1 MKTLWT
7 KLIASVFL
15 VAGSSA
21 STGQEFPDLSLRLAH
36 TYHATTAQSQIDQWW
51 TDEIRKRSGGKI
63 KIQIFWSEALGK
75 QNEMIDIVG
84 KGAAHFGVIITS
96 FFPDR
101 LPLVGV
107 TNSLPLGFK
116 NPRQAQIIHTEL
128 VEKFPEMQDELK
140 RAGIWPLFWH
150 ALAEFRTLCTK
161 PITRLNEYR
170 GLKMRSYG
178 IYVPKMWESLGAT
191 PVTAFPAEIYEGLQ
205 RGQMDCAYFPHDLA
219 LSFRLHE
226 VAKFANTANF
236 GAISTWPII
245 ANYKSWQQLPD
256 SVKKLIMAVSEEAAA
271 KDREITSSTDRD
283 SLKAMVQKGN
293 VKEMEFLDQ
302 AKLEQVAP
310 DFFQMWVTNMEKKG
324 LGDPAKRIVAYW
336 KKRLQDVR

>member
-1 MKTLWT
+1 MKALCS
-7 KLIASVFL
+7 KLIALLLITSW
-15 VAGSSA
+15 SA
-21 STGQEFPDLSLRLAH
+21 ASGADYPDLNLRLAH

-51 TDEIRKRSGGKI
+51 ADEIRKRSGGKI
-63 KIQIFWSEALGK
+63 KVQIFWSEALGK

-107 TNSLPLGFK
+107 TNSLPLGFR

-128 VEKFPEMQDELK
+128 VERIPEMQEELR

-161 PITRLNEYR
+161 PITRLEQYR
-170 GLKMRSYG
+170 GMKMRSYG
-178 IYVPKMWESLGAT
+178 IYVPKLWEALGAT

-205 RGQMDCAYFPHDLA
+205 RGQIDCAYFPHDLA

-226 VAKFANTANF
+226 VAKFTNTANF

-245 ANYKSWQQLPD
+245 ANHKFWQQLPND
-256 SVKKLIMAVSEEAAA
+256 AKKLITAVSDEAAA
-271 KDREITSSTDRD
+271 KDREVTSKTDRD
-283 SLKAMVQKGN
+283 SLKAMMEKGN
-293 VKEMEFLDQ
+293 VKEVEFLDQ
-302 AKLEQVAP
+302 PKLEKVAP
-310 DFFQMWVTNMEKKG
+310 DFFQMWIANMEKKG
-324 LGDPAKRIVAYW
+324 LGDPAKRMVEYW
-336 KKRLQDVR
+336 KKRLQEVQ

>member
-1 MKTLWT
+1 MKA
-7 KLIASVFL
+7 IRASV
-15 VAGSSA
+15 AGVLLAVSS
-21 STGQEFPDLSLRLAH
+21 SITHSQDYPELNLRLAH

-51 TDEIRKRSGGKI
+51 ADEIRKRSGGKI
-63 KIQIFWSEALGK
+63 KIQIFWAEALGK

-128 VEKFPEMQDELK
+128 VAEIPEMQEELR

-161 PITRLNEYR
+161 PITRLEDYR
-170 GLKMRSYG
+170 GLRMRSYG
-178 IYVPKMWESLGAT
+178 IYVPRMWEALGAT

-205 RGQMDCAYFPHDLA
+205 RGQLDCAYFPHDLA

-226 VAKFANTANF
+226 VAKFTNTANF

-245 ANYKSWQQLPD
+245 ANYKFWQQLPD
-256 SVKKLIMAVSEEAAA
+256 NAKKLIMTVSDEAAA
-271 KDREITSSTDRD
+271 KDREVTSKTDRD
-283 SLKAMVQKGN
+283 SLAAMVQKGN
-293 VKEMEFLDQ
+293 VKELEFPDQ
-302 AKLEQVAP
+302 GKLEKATP
-310 DFFQMWVTNMEKKG
+310 DFFQMWVANMEKKG
-324 LGDPAKRIVAYW
+324 LGEPARRTVAYW
-336 KKRLQDVR
+336 KKRLQEVQ

>member
-1 MKTLWT
+1 MNSFH
-7 KLIASVFL
+7 AQL
-15 VAGSSA
+15 VALLFTMSSTVA
-21 STGQEFPDLSLRLAH
+21 IGADFPELNLRLAH

-51 TDEIRKRSGGKI
+51 VDEIRKRSGGKI
-63 KIQIFWSEALGK
+63 KVQIFWSEALGK

-107 TNSLPLGFK
+107 TNSLPLGFR

-128 VEKFPEMQDELK
+128 VDRIPEMQDELR

-161 PITRLNEYR
+161 PITRLDEYR

-205 RGQMDCAYFPHDLA
+205 RGQIDCAYFPHDLA

-226 VAKFANTANF
+226 VAKFTNTANF

-245 ANYKSWQQLPD
+245 ANLKFWQQLPD
-256 SVKKLIMAVSEEAAA
+256 SVKQLILAVSNEAAA
-271 KDREITSSTDRD
+271 KDREVTSKTDRE
-283 SLKAMVQKGN
+283 SLQAMAQKGN
-293 VKEMEFLDQ
+293 VKEVQFLDQ
-302 AKLEQVAP
+302 AKLEQSAP
-310 DFFQMWVTNMEKKG
+310 DFFQMWIGNMEKKG
-324 LGDPAKRIVAYW
+324 LGDPARRIAAYW
-336 KKRLQDVR
+336 KKRLQEVQ

>member
-1 MKTLWT
+1 MKA
-7 KLIASVFL
+7 IRVL
-15 VAGSSA
+15 VAGLVLTAA
-21 STGQEFPDLSLRLAH
+21 SPITLSQDYPELSLRLAH

-51 TDEIRKRSGGKI
+51 ADEIRKRSGGKI
-63 KIQIFWSEALGK
+63 KVQIFWAEALGK

-128 VEKFPEMQDELK
+128 VAQIPEMQEELR

-161 PITRLNEYR
+161 PITRLEDYR

-178 IYVPKMWESLGAT
+178 IYVPRMWEALGAT

-205 RGQMDCAYFPHDLA
+205 RGQLDCAYFPHDLA

-226 VAKFANTANF
+226 VAKFTNTANF

-245 ANYKSWQQLPD
+245 ANYKFWQQLPD
-256 SVKKLIMAVSEEAAA
+256 NAKKLIMAVSDEAAA
-271 KDREITSSTDRD
+271 KDREVTSKTDRD
-283 SLKAMVQKGN
+283 SLAAMAQKGN
-293 VKEMEFLDQ
+293 VKEVEFLDQ
-302 AKLEQVAP
+302 GKLEKATP

-324 LGDPAKRIVAYW
+324 LGEPAKRTVAYW
-336 KKRLQDVR
+336 KKRLQEVQ